1 MMGRIDEK
9 EPGKS
14 CGGALTGINIHS
26 DPFLIVANNIQS
38 AMVLTDASRKI
49 VWINEAFTR
58 DTGYVFDEV
67 VGRKPSMLQG
77 PDSDPA
83 TIQRMRAALDAGR
96 PFQEEILNY
105 AKDGRRYWIFL
116 EVIPRRDAQ
125 GALTGFLSIQR
136 DTTVQHEREAELLS
150 LRMAVEQAANTVL
163 ITDAAGTIEYVNPAF
178 EKSTGYS
185 VSEALGKNPS
195 FLQSGEQSREFYREL
210 WERLRDGQVW
220 NGLFHNRKKDG
231 SLYWES
237 ATISPVTDS
246 RGNLMRY
253 IAVKEDITSR
263 IKAEE
268 QLRIARDQFKAV
280 LDTDP
285 NYIFV
290 KDYDGRFLM
299 VNAAVAALFKL
310 TPEEVVGKTDE
321 CYGAT
326 EAQVNAYREA
336 DRRVIETGVPVH
348 IAEEKVLRKDGSTGW
363 FQTIKIPF
371 SLPGESR
378 PAVLGVSIDIT
389 ASKSAKEEAFAVQKR
404 LSSALAELHRSE
416 RLLKQAGEVARIG
429 GWEFNLQT
437 KELDWSE
444 ETRRIHEVPTD
455 FHPDLEQALS
465 FFQPEGREALRDA
478 IGKCVADGKPFDMEL
493 PFATA
498 GRRFIWVRMVGQLH
512 CENGIG
518 TRVFGA
524 FQDITERRL
533 ASEALKEKTVFLS
546 TLLDAIPSPTY
557 YKDLQGRYLGVNKAF
572 EEAFGHM
579 QSELLGKT
587 VFDIIP
593 PHLAKYVEQKDRELL
608 ANPGMQVYE
617 ARIQDASGHTR
628 EVIMQKATF
637 TDGEGR
643 IAGLVG
649 TNLDI
654 TDRKKA
660 EDALKKE
667 RQMLTNIIEGT
678 QLGTWEWNVQTGE
691 TVFNERWAGICGYKL
706 DELSPTSFQT
716 WGNLVHPEDL
726 VRCRALLEQ
735 HFRGELAAY
744 STVFRMRHKAERWVW
759 VRVSGRLI
767 SRTHSGKPL
776 MMYGTHTDITEE
788 KLREEELEETNR
800 KLQEASARAEA
811 ASRAKGEFLANMS
824 HEIRTPLNAIIGM
837 SELLEHDP
845 SGPGAHEYIETI
857 RTSGDALLAVISDVL
872 DFSKIEANQ
881 LKLERLPVL
890 LRPCVESVINIIS
903 ISAANKG
910 LAVRFT
916 IADDVPSAIIGDI
929 TRLRQILVNLLSNA
943 VKFTQAGE
951 VLVSLSMCGHS
962 GEAPWLRISVRD
974 TGIGIPSSQL
984 ESIFNSFSQVDAST
998 TRRYGG
1004 TGLGLAISQRLV
1016 KLMNGHIRVESEIG
1030 KGSDFQF
1037 EIPVETATPQDERT
1051 LEASP
1056 SGSEEGFAA
1065 KWPLRIL
1072 VAEDNLV
1079 NQRLVGL
1086 MLKRLGYDPR
1096 FASNGLEVIDSIKS
1110 APCDLIL
1117 LDVQM
1122 PEMDGIEVAREICRI
1137 YQKPDRPKMVALT
1150 ANALDGDREICLA
1163 AGMDGYLS
1171 KPVRSAQIIQAIE
1184 AVCAESLSAQRS
1196 SS

>member
-1 MMGRIDEK
+1 MGRIDDNGSEHSC
-9 EPGKS
+9 EGILPGIS
-14 CGGALTGINIHS
+14 AES
-26 DPFLIVANNIQS
+26 DPFLVVANSIQS
-38 AMVLTDASRKI
+38 AVVLTDAARKI
-49 VWINEAFTR
+49 LWVNEAFTR
-58 DTGYVFDEV
+58 DTGYVLEEV
-67 VGRKPSMLQG
+67 VGKKPSILQG
-77 PDSDPA
+77 PDTDPA
-83 TIQRMRAALDAGR
+83 TILRMRAALDAGK

-116 EVIPRRDAQ
+116 EVIPRRDAR
-125 GALTGFLSIQR
+125 GTLTGFLSIQR

-150 LRMAVEQAANTVL
+150 LRMAVEQAANTVV
-163 ITDAAGTIEYVNPAF
+163 ITDSAGTIEYVNPAF

-185 VSEALGKNPS
+185 VTEALGRNPS

-210 WERLRDGQVW
+210 WAVLRDGRVW
-220 NGLFHNRKKDG
+220 SGLFHNRKKDG

-246 RGNLMRY
+246 RGKVIRY
-253 IAVKEDITSR
+253 IAVKEDITAR

-299 VNAAVAALFKL
+299 VNEAVAALFKL
-310 TPEEVVGKTDE
+310 SPEEVVGKTDE

-326 EAQVNAYREA
+326 EEQVIAYREA

-389 ASKSAKEEAFAVQKR
+389 ASKSAKEEAFAVQQR

-416 RLLKQAGEVARIG
+416 RLLKQAGEVARVG
-429 GWEFNLQT
+429 GWELNLQT
-437 KELDWSE
+437 MELDWSE

-465 FFQPEGREALRDA
+465 FFQPEGRDALRDA
-478 IGKCVADGKPFDMEL
+478 VGKCISEGKSFDMEL

-498 GRRFIWVRMVGQLH
+498 GGRLIWVRMVGQLH
-512 CENGIG
+512 RENGLG

-557 YKDLQGRYLGVNKAF
+557 YKDIQGRYLGVNKAF
-572 EEAFGHM
+572 EDAFGHM
-579 QSELLGKT
+579 PSELLGKT
-587 VFDIIP
+587 VFDIMP

-617 ARIQDASGHTR
+617 ARIQDASGHVR

-637 TDGEGR
+637 TDAEGR

-691 TVFNERWAGICGYKL
+691 TVFNERWAGICGYTL
-706 DELSPTSFQT
+706 DELFPTSFQT
-716 WGNLVHPEDL
+716 WCDLVHPEDL

-735 HFRGELAAY
+735 HFRGDLAGY
-744 STVFRMRHKAERWVW
+744 STVFRMRHKAGRWVW

-767 SRTHSGKPL
+767 SRTTSGQPL
-776 MMYGTHTDITEE
+776 MMYGTHTDITDE

-800 KLQEASARAEA
+800 KLKEASARAEA

-845 SGPGAHEYIETI
+845 AGPGANEYIETI

-881 LKLERLPVL
+881 LKLERLPVM

-903 ISAANKG
+903 IPAANKG
-910 LAVRFT
+910 LAVRFNVT
-916 IADDVPSAIIGDI
+916 DDVPAAIIGDI

-943 VKFTQAGE
+943 VKFT
-951 VLVSLSMCGHS
+951 HS
-962 GEAPWLRISVRD
+962 GEVVVSMSMCSRAGGGRWLRVSVRD

-1016 KLMNGHIRVESEIG
+1016 KLMNGHIRVDSETG

-1037 EIPVETATPQDERT
+1037 EIPVETAVPQDDSA
-1051 LEASP
+1051 LEVTF
-1056 SGSEEGFAA
+1056 SGVQEGFAA

-1072 VAEDNLV
+1072 VAEDNMV

-1086 MLKRLGYDPR
+1086 MLKRLGYEAR
-1096 FASNGLEVIDSIKS
+1096 FASNGLEVIEELKS
-1110 APCDLIL
+1110 ERCDLIL

-1122 PEMDGIEVAREICRI
+1122 PEMDGIEVAREICRMFE
-1137 YQKPDRPKMVALT
+1137 KSVRPKMIALT

-1171 KPVRSAQIIQAIE
+1171 KPVRSAQLIQAIE
-1184 AVCAESLSAQRS
+1184 AICTGQLSA
-1196 SS
+1196 